1 MGLEVQEINWRYAC
15 GRRRGGRA
23 GVGRE
28 SLQTGMQMGRRKRRE
43 GRKGDWL
50 GGACGGGRCSSGKA
64 AGEMLRVA
72 DGGVPRWSEMA
83 CPCSDW
89 LGTAQ
94 GEQDL
99 GPNAAVA

>member
-1 MGLEVQEINWRYAC
+1 MQETK
-15 GRRRGGRA
+15 
-23 GVGRE
+23 GRE
-28 SLQTGMQMGRRKRRE
+28 SWSRQGKPSNRDADGSRKRRE

-50 GGACGGGRCSSGKA
+50 GGACGSGRCSSRKA
-64 AGEMLRVA
+64 VGEMLRVA